1 MEGHLIAAWSEK
13 KESNHK
19 RSNDYRKR
27 LSGARSIFSKQVLD
41 GDGLRGWRLTL
52 GIIPTHAAAAYV
64 QNFQTGPRRAN
75 SHGKQTWSHLAA
87 KRQRAEQ
94 I

>member
-1 MEGHLIAAWSEK
+1 MESHLIAAWLEGK
-13 KESNHK
+13 KK
-19 RSNDYRKR
+19 RSNDHHKR
-27 LSGARSIFSKQVLD
+27 LSDARSIFSTQVLD